1 MAVLYLGESVPPTT
15 SSTTVAHHRERLME
29 YDPLVAGTLMPLHI
43 IHMLLHLRQSSSIVK
58 RISCLQ
64 RMFNS

>member
-1 MAVLYLGESVPPTT
+1 MMAVLYLGESVPPTT

-29 YDPLVAGTLMPLHI
+29 YDPLVAGRLAAAHHPL
-43 IHMLLHLRQSSSIVK
+43 LLHLRQSSFIVK